1 MFENIDFTYNLAL
14 SYLDSSYKSYLLS
27 FKNFIGTLRFSN
39 CMFDT
44 NIVDTLINV
53 DVTELIY
60 NDYRIDS
67 IGIRQAYIKT
77 HFTIENSKFYNIY
90 SSSNFISYN
99 MKNIV
104 HNINISNII
113 INKVHS
119 GATGIINLS
128 NTAKLKDKSGKEK

>member
-67 IGIRQAYIKT
+67 IGIRQAYSKT